1 MSRDMRIEQLQIIGQ
16 VQNVIAK
23 ADNLDEALKDGVG
36 IITRNGIADYVVVWF
51 DDDSVLR
58 PYYWIGPFDLTS
70 ETRQTGEG
78 VVGEVYESG
87 EALRL
92 LNYSDQ
98 KDHKESAFAGT
109 EGEIGSMVCAPL
121 STKHEKLGCIQFMKK
136 EAMTDD
142 QADGCEM
149 LALLIALTIDENANF
164 KQGETVDRKVL
175 MSARNI
181 TREFLNGEVLTKVLK
196 GVNMDVYEGEFLAL
210 LGESGCGKSTFLNI
224 LGGMDSA
231 NSGQLTY
238 MGQDISKANQE
249 ELTKFRRDNI
259 GFIFQSYNLMP
270 NLTAR
275 QNLDLIAELVEN
287 PMSSEEALEL
297 VELGDKKD
305 NYPSQL
311 SGGQQQRISIARAL
325 VKRPKL
331 IFADEPTAALD
342 YATSIQVLKVIEKI
356 AEAGTTIVM
365 VTHNEEICRMADRV
379 VRFRDGRTYEVTVN
393 RHPVHAEELVW

>member
-1 MSRDMRIEQLQIIGQ
+1 MSKDIRIEQLQIIGQ
-16 VQNVIAK
+16 VQNAIAK

-51 DDDSVLR
+51 ADGTVLR
-58 PYYWIGPFDLTS
+58 PYYWIGPFDLTA
-70 ETRQTGEG
+70 EARLLDEG
-78 VVGEVYESG
+78 MIGDVYESG
-87 EALRL
+87 KAIRILDY
-92 LNYSDQ
+92 NNQ
-98 KDHKESAFAGT
+98 KDYEEEIFAGT
-109 EGEIGSMVCAPL
+109 DYDIASMICAPL

-149 LALLIALTIDENANF
+149 LALLIALTIDENDNL
-164 KQGETVDRKVL
+164 KQNETVDRKVL

-231 NSGQLTY
+231 NSGELTY
-238 MGQDISKANQE
+238 MGQYISKANQE

-342 YATSIQVLKVIEKI
+342 YTTSIQVLKVIEKI
-356 AEAGTTIVM
+356 AAAGTTIVM
-365 VTHNEEICRMADRV
+365 VTHNYRIFSKYHGRVFLCKDEKCEEVSDSQ
-379 VRFRDGRTYEVTVN
+379 TL
-393 RHPVHAEELVW
+393 ELIPKL